1 MVASCKIF
9 PQTNPEE
16 SLPQKETPCVR
27 SDDWGRL
34 VCVGHTLLLI
44 QNCYS
49 VGLFHKAKAYFVEH
63 LLWMFM
69 INCPWLPTWFHMFC
83 WFIPRNLTCTSLV
96 GLHRSYPRKY
106 AHHMKVSWHVGTPKS
121 SIWKGCSIL
130 NHPFWFI
137 LGTPIF
143 RKPPYIYNY
152 IYIHILYIYYMLI
165 IISLVSSNC
174 RALQHWGTQDTTE
187 FLSSPMS
194 VVWAKDF
201 VNSWIDSTGNLQEN
215 LVKPL
220 PTPRD
225 LGLLLEIPRLL
236 LGVKPATFF
245 YQMWDRLRPHSN
257 DTSKQY
263 DILVTWKHWL
273 YAVIVPWS
281 FPELGF

>member
-1 MVASCKIF
+1 MNVHDQLSLTSHMIPHVLLVHTKKPDLYISCWLTPLVPKKICTSYEGF
-9 PQTNPEE
+9 LTCGYPQILHLKRMFHFKP
-16 SLPQKETPCVR
+16 SILIHFGYPHFQETP
-27 SDDWGRL
+27 
-34 VCVGHTLLLI
+34 I
-44 QNCYS
+44 
-49 VGLFHKAKAYFVEH
+49 
-63 LLWMFM
+63 
-69 INCPWLPTWFHMFC
+69 
-83 WFIPRNLTCTSLV
+83 
-96 GLHRSYPRKY
+96 
-106 AHHMKVSWHVGTPKS
+106 
-121 SIWKGCSIL
+121 
-130 NHPFWFI
+130 
-137 LGTPIF
+137 
-143 RKPPYIYNY
+143 YII

-263 DILVTWKHWL
+263 DILVT
-273 YAVIVPWS
+273 
-281 FPELGF
+281 

>member
-1 MVASCKIF
+1 
-9 PQTNPEE
+9 
-16 SLPQKETPCVR
+16 
-27 SDDWGRL
+27 
-34 VCVGHTLLLI
+34 
-44 QNCYS
+44 
-49 VGLFHKAKAYFVEH
+49 
-63 LLWMFM
+63 MFM
-69 INCPWLPTWFHMFC
+69 INCPWLPTCSIIVELPVLHTSRIVDCNPHLLANVDIFVRQSFTCSATSTWFHMLC

-106 AHHMKVSWHVGTPKS
+106 AHHMKVSWNVGTPKS
-121 SIWKGCSIL
+121 SILKGCSIL
-130 NHPFWFI
+130 NHPFWSI

-143 RKPPYIYNY
+143 RKPPYIY
-152 IYIHILYIYYMLI
+152 IHILYIYYMLV

-225 LGLLLEIPRLL
+225 LGLFLEIPRLL

-257 DTSKQY
+257 DTSQQY
-263 DILVTWKHWL
+263 DIRVTWNTGYTQWL
-273 YAVIVPWS
+273 C
-281 FPELGF
+281 PEVFRN